1 MLTTE
6 FKTGLFLI
14 CFEEAISYWNDKNY
28 RELKTGLFLI
38 CFEGALAPEP
48 TAIFSLKV
56 YSLRVRLKLKLH
68 AAEADGILTPLSI
81 TLLQTRVLLAQK
93 VAQAEA
99 RPAALFE
106 K

>member
-1 MLTTE
+1 
-6 FKTGLFLI
+6 
-14 CFEEAISYWNDKNY
+14 
-28 RELKTGLFLI
+28 
-38 CFEGALAPEP
+38 
-48 TAIFSLKV
+48 
-56 YSLRVRLKLKLH
+56 LRVRLKLKLH